1 MRFQQAVAAGRRRAW
16 RPPALVLGLAMS
28 AFLADGCFLAG
39 TSESTT
45 TDGDGESGP
54 PPGPSSGSALYV
66 RLGGVDGIRAVVDE
80 MVSRIAAD
88 RRIQRFFVDTD
99 FRRFKSQL
107 VVQLCELSGGPCR
120 YRGRSMTAVHRG
132 RRIRPAQFE
141 AMLEDARDALK
152 VAQVGERERHELLS
166 LLRGLK
172 PEIVEPRREQ
182 AR

>member
-1 MRFQQAVAAGRRRAW
+1 MRFQEGRAA
-16 RPPALVLGLAMS
+16 ALAFWLA
-28 AFLADGCFLAG
+28 LAAILAGGGCFLAG
-39 TSESTT
+39 SSETT
-45 TDGDGESGP
+45 TTVEGDGEGGP
-54 PPGPSSGSALYV
+54 RPGPSSGSALYV

-88 RRIQRFFVDTD
+88 RRIQRFFLDTD
-99 FRRFKSQL
+99 FRRFKAQL

-120 YRGRSMTAVHRG
+120 YRGRPMTAVHRG

-166 LLRGLK
+166 ILRGLK
-172 PEIVEPRREQ
+172 SEIVEPARES